1 MIYIKKKDNLILL
14 NEDEISAMAFF
25 QQEKKVFVFRR
36 YGETTTIEDVES
48 VTTTETL
55 RVEIDRLEDMRKSH
69 QMMLEMFTKMQ
80 DMKNSNT
87 KK

>member
-25 QQEKKVFVFRR
+25 QQEKKVSVFRR

-55 RVEIDRLEDMRKSH
+55 RVEIDRLEDMKKSH
-69 QMMLEMFTKMQ
+69 QMMLDMFTKMQ
-80 DMKNSNT
+80 EMK
-87 KK
+87 KE